1 MSLVWKLFFLPWV
14 FYLAGAILARLGPS
28 LVPALASWL
37 KGVQHK
43 NTGTSLFILTQPYH
57 RRAWNILVGNL
68 IFGLLI
74 VVSGLL
80 LGLPPLF
87 LIFRSSFMS
96 WGITADSK
104 VANQLNRVRLHYRFI
119 AFTEGLLFMLWAS
132 LGVEIGLAVFAL
144 LTARRDIL
152 AEQSVWLPALPW
164 LVSGMLLTLVVC
176 ALVEAHMLGFFKD
189 KVIQAFFH
197 RPAET
202 PEHQVTAPA
211 EERLAS

>member
-1 MSLVWKLFFLPWV
+1 MSLVEKLFFLPWV
-14 FYLAGAILARLGPS
+14 FYLVGAILAKFGPP

-37 KGVQHK
+37 KDVQHK
-43 NTGTSLFILTQPYH
+43 NTGTSLFILTQPYR
-57 RRAWNILVGNL
+57 RRAWNILLGNL

-87 LIFRSSFMS
+87 FIFRSSFMS
-96 WGITADSK
+96 WGVTADSQVTK
-104 VANQLNRVRLHYRFI
+104 QLNRVRLHYRFV
-119 AFTEGLLFMLWAS
+119 ALTEGLLFMLWAS

-144 LTARRDIL
+144 LTSRRDIL
-152 AEQSVWLPALPW
+152 ADQSAWLSALPW
-164 LVSGMLLTLVVC
+164 LVSGMLLTLAVC

-189 KVIQAFFH
+189 EVIQAFFQ

-202 PEHQVTAPA
+202 PEHPVTAPA